1 MPSRSAPTRRPAS
14 RVHGSVGVQS
24 RRAVLVLDSDD
35 ESLWGISEDSVVVT
49 RETAELPLGTRNLFA
64 VAVARVFQ
72 DLGPARARRL
82 LLRLARSLLARAGE
96 SSHPTAP
103 VNDVP

>member
-14 RVHGSVGVQS
+14 RVHGSVGVQL

-35 ESLWGISEDSVVVT
+35 ESQWGISEDSVVVT
-49 RETAELPLGTRNLFA
+49 RETAELPIGTRNILA
-64 VAVARVFQ
+64 VAIARVFR
-72 DLGPARARRL
+72 DLGPAGARRL
-82 LLRLARSLLARAGE
+82 LLRLARTLSARAGE
-96 SSHPTAP
+96 SAHPRAP